1 MRQRLVFASFS
12 SVIGSLVAVLMFGVL
27 GACGGSSS
35 ETPPPL
41 QPDPKGFRYA
51 SVPVSASVEGSD
63 AGALSG
69 PNELDPEEKPR
80 APAGSTW
87 GATKPA
93 H

>member
-1 MRQRLVFASFS
+1 MRQCLVLACLAF
-12 SVIGSLVAVLMFGVL
+12 VLAPAALCAL

-51 SVPVSASVEGSD
+51 SVSPPVSVAPDSD
-63 AGALSG
+63 AGAA
-69 PNELDPEEKPR
+69 PMTNELEMEEKPR
-80 APAGSTW
+80 APARSTW
-87 GATKPA
+87 GSTKPA